1 MYDQNYITAY
11 GTQTKVT
18 AVALPAGTPM
28 HLVAQNF
35 NRHLLTLQVTG
46 TAPATFGY
54 GAAPPA
60 VCQGFALDG
69 ASTAGGQDSAYAF
82 MDIMPSDALRAIADA
97 GTHVYVIAVSVRN
110 QH

>member
-28 HLVAQNF
+28 QLVAQNF

-46 TAPATFGY
+46 TAPATFGF

-60 VCQGFALDG
+60 AGQGLALDG
-69 ASTAGGQDSAYAF
+69 APVARAELTSSRTSFPAMQSG
-82 MDIMPSDALRAIADA
+82 PSPRPARLL
-97 GTHVYVIAVSVRN
+97 
-110 QH
+110 

>member
-28 HLVAQNF
+28 QLVAQNF

-46 TAPATFGY
+46 TAPATFGF

-60 VCQGFALDG
+60 AGQGLALDG
-69 ASTAGGQDSAYAF
+69 ASTAGGQGGAYEF
-82 MDIMPSDALRAIADA
+82 KDIIPSDAIWAIAAA
-97 GTHVYVIAVSVRN
+97 GTAVVVIEGF
-110 QH
+110 